1 MQLLDGKALSKTIK
15 QEIALLVK
23 QIKLD
28 GGKTPHLAAILVGN
42 DGASETYVASKV
54 KSCEEVGFKSS
65 LIRMNY
71 DITEQEL
78 LAEIHLLNND
88 DDIDGFIV
96 QLPLPTHINEQ
107 KIVQAINPEKDVDG
121 FHPVNVGKMVQ
132 NLPAFL
138 PATPFGILT
147 LLTRNGI
154 DTYGKHCVVIGRSN
168 IVGMPMS
175 ILMARKDN
183 PGNCTVTL
191 CHSATKNLKEEILR
205 ADIVIAALGKAE
217 FVTADMIKKGAVVID
232 VGITRVKDA
241 SKKSGYA
248 LKGDVKFDEVS
259 QKASFITPVPG
270 GVGPMTVVS
279 LMLNTL
285 QASKDKTIF

>member
-132 NLPAFL
+132 NLPTFL

>member
-1 MQLLDGKALSKTIK
+1 
-15 QEIALLVK
+15 
-23 QIKLD
+23 
-28 GGKTPHLAAILVGN
+28 
-42 DGASETYVASKV
+42 
-54 KSCEEVGFKSS
+54 
-65 LIRMNY
+65 
-71 DITEQEL
+71 
-78 LAEIHLLNND
+78 
-88 DDIDGFIV
+88 
-96 QLPLPTHINEQ
+96 
-107 KIVQAINPEKDVDG
+107 
-121 FHPVNVGKMVQ
+121 
-132 NLPAFL
+132 
-138 PATPFGILT
+138 LT